1 MPSTLEGSDGLARN
15 ALGNSRRKVLNYQEV
30 RKDALRL
37 LIVDDEEAARYGMRR
52 ALTTFGYNVSE
63 AGSAE
68 AARLLL
74 KQQEPDLL
82 LLDVN
87 LPGMSGLDFLR
98 ELKSS
103 NGHGPLVII
112 VTAHGSERMA
122 VEAVKAGAHDY
133 LSKPFE
139 LDDLR
144 LVIKNAAETVQ
155 LRRENYSLRR
165 RIEVE
170 RSQRGALIG
179 NSEAMQRVR
188 AMIEKVSETD
198 ATILVRGESGTGKEL
213 VAREIH
219 ERNSVR
225 HNEAFVAVNCAALPS
240 ELIESELFG
249 HEKGAFTGA
258 TGKREGK
265 FEQADGG
272 TLFLD
277 EIGDMSS
284 NVQAKLLRALEERTI
299 ERLGGNESI
308 PVDVRIVSATHRPLE
323 QEIAAGNF
331 RADLFYRL
339 RVVTIEIAPLRER
352 REDIPVLAETF
363 LRLATERYEL
373 PQRPLSQGA
382 LKRLLEYNWPGNVRE
397 LKNTIDRAVI
407 MAEGDEVSA
416 RDLPDEITAG
426 LVASAITE
434 DEEGESGAVRVPFT
448 ADFREDRREFERRY
462 ITRCLEHT
470 QGNVTRAAEILA
482 MHRQSLQHKLRQ
494 LGLGRRYVSVGAET
508 PDNSGVA
515 DSPQSKT
522 E

>member
-1 MPSTLEGSDGLARN
+1 
-15 ALGNSRRKVLNYQEV
+15 
-30 RKDALRL
+30 
-37 LIVDDEEAARYGMRR
+37 
-52 ALTTFGYNVSE
+52 
-63 AGSAE
+63 
-68 AARLLL
+68 
-74 KQQEPDLL
+74 
-82 LLDVN
+82 
-87 LPGMSGLDFLR
+87 MSGLDFLR
-98 ELKSS
+98 ELKTA
-103 NGHGPLVII
+103 NGNAPLVII
-112 VTAHGSERMA
+112 ITAHGSERMA

-144 LVIKNAAETVQ
+144 LVVKNAAETVQ
-155 LRRENYSLRR
+155 LRRENFSLRR

-188 AMIEKVSETD
+188 SMIDKVAETD
-198 ATILVRGESGTGKEL
+198 ATVLVRGESGTGKEL
-213 VAREIH
+213 VARELH

-225 HNEAFVAVNCAALPS
+225 RNSSFVAVNCAALPS

-258 TGKREGK
+258 AAKREGK

-284 NVQAKLLRALEERTI
+284 NVQAKLLRALEDRRI

-323 QEIAAGNF
+323 QEITNGNF

-339 RVVTIEIAPLRER
+339 RVVTVDIAPLRDR
-352 REDIPVLAETF
+352 REDIPLLADTF
-363 LRLATERYEL
+363 LRGAAERYEL
-373 PQRPLSQGA
+373 PQRSLSQGA
-382 LKRLLEYNWPGNVRE
+382 LKRLVEYNWPGNVRE

-407 MAEGDEVSA
+407 MAEGDEITP
-416 RDLPDEITAG
+416 RDLPDEVTAG
-426 LVASAITE
+426 IPRGPIGDS
-434 DEEGESGAVRVPFT
+434 EEETDGLRVPFT
-448 ADFREDRREFERRY
+448 ADFREDRGEFERRY

-470 QGNVTRAAEILA
+470 QGNVTRAAEILD

-494 LGLGRRYVSVGAET
+494 LGLGRRYVSVSGD
-508 PDNSGVA
+508 PQDNS
-515 DSPQSKT
+515 DS
-522 E
+522 

>member
-1 MPSTLEGSDGLARN
+1 M
-15 ALGNSRRKVLNYQEV
+15 
-30 RKDALRL
+30 
-37 LIVDDEEAARYGMRR
+37 IVDDEEAARYGMRR
-52 ALTTFGYNVSE
+52 ALTTLGYNISE

-68 AARLLL
+68 AARALL
-74 KQQEPDLL
+74 KQHEPDLL

-98 ELKSS
+98 ELKTT
-103 NGHGPLVII
+103 NGGGPLVII

-122 VEAVKAGAHDY
+122 VEAVKAGAYDY

-144 LVIKNAAETVQ
+144 LVVKNAAETVQ

-179 NSEAMQRVR
+179 NSEAMQKVR
-188 AMIEKVSETD
+188 AMIDKVSETD
-198 ATILVRGESGTGKEL
+198 ATVLVRGESGTGKEL
-213 VAREIH
+213 VARELH
-219 ERNSVR
+219 ERNSAR
-225 HNEAFVAVNCAALPS
+225 RNASFVAVNCAALPS

-258 TGKREGK
+258 AARREGK
-265 FEQADGG
+265 FEQAHGG

-284 NVQAKLLRALEERTI
+284 NVQAKLLRALEERRI
-299 ERLGGNESI
+299 ERLGANESI

-323 QEIAAGNF
+323 QEITNGNF

-339 RVVTIEIAPLRER
+339 RVVTVDIAPLRDR
-352 REDIPVLAETF
+352 REDIPLLSETF
-363 LRLATERYEL
+363 LRLAAERYEL
-373 PQRPLSQGA
+373 PQRALSQA
-382 LKRLLEYNWPGNVRE
+382 TLRRLVEYNWPGNVRE

-407 MAEGDEVSA
+407 MADGDEVTPK
-416 RDLPDEITAG
+416 DLPDEITAG
-426 LVASAITE
+426 MTKSTMV
-434 DEEGESGAVRVPFT
+434 EESETDGLKVPFT

-470 QGNVTRAAEILA
+470 QGNVTRAAEILD

-494 LGLGRRYVSVGAET
+494 LGLGRRYVSVSGEAH
-508 PDNSGVA
+508 DN
-515 DSPQSKT
+515 DDI
-522 E
+522 

>member
-1 MPSTLEGSDGLARN
+1 M
-15 ALGNSRRKVLNYQEV
+15 
-30 RKDALRL
+30 RL
-37 LIVDDEEAARYGMRR
+37 LIVDDEEASRYGMRR
-52 ALTTFGYNVSE
+52 ALSTFGYNISE
-63 AGSAE
+63 ADSAE
-68 AARLLL
+68 AARALI
-74 KQQEPDLL
+74 KQQVPDLM

-87 LPGMSGLDFLR
+87 LPGISGLEFLR
-98 ELKSS
+98 ELHAA
-103 NGHGPLVII
+103 NGNGPLVII
-112 VTAHGSERMA
+112 ITAHGSERMA
-122 VEAVKAGAHDY
+122 VEAVKGGAYDY
-133 LSKPFE
+133 LAKPFE

-144 LVIKNAAETVQ
+144 LVIKNAAETIE
-155 LRRENYSLRR
+155 LRRENISLRR

-170 RSQRGALIG
+170 RTQRGALIG

-188 AMIEKVSETD
+188 AMIEKVAETD
-198 ATILVRGESGTGKEL
+198 ATVLVRGESGTGKEL

-225 HNEAFVAVNCAALPS
+225 RNGAFVAVNCAALPS

-258 TGKREGK
+258 AARRQGK

-277 EIGDMSS
+277 EIGDMSA
-284 NVQAKLLRALEERTI
+284 NVQAKLLRALEERRI
-299 ERLGGNESI
+299 ERLGSNDSI

-323 QEIAAGNF
+323 QEITAGHF

-352 REDIPVLAETF
+352 REDIPLLAETF
-363 LRLATERYEL
+363 LRNAAGHYEL
-373 PQRPLSQGA
+373 PARPIAQAA
-382 LKRLLEYNWPGNVRE
+382 LRRLLEYNWPGNVRE

-407 MAEGDEVSA
+407 LAEGDEISA
-416 RDLPDEITAG
+416 RDLPEEITARLSGQPDGGEPEDGG
-426 LVASAITE
+426 L
-434 DEEGESGAVRVPFT
+434 RVPFT

-470 QGNVTRAAEILA
+470 QGNVTRAAEILG

-494 LGLGRRYVSVGAET
+494 LGLGRRYVSVSSD
-508 PDNSGVA
+508 PQDKSDN
-515 DSPQSKT
+515 
-522 E
+522 

>member
-1 MPSTLEGSDGLARN
+1 
-15 ALGNSRRKVLNYQEV
+15 
-30 RKDALRL
+30 
-37 LIVDDEEAARYGMRR
+37 
-52 ALTTFGYNVSE
+52 
-63 AGSAE
+63 
-68 AARLLL
+68 
-74 KQQEPDLL
+74 
-82 LLDVN
+82 
-87 LPGMSGLDFLR
+87 
-98 ELKSS
+98 
-103 NGHGPLVII
+103 
-112 VTAHGSERMA
+112 MA
-122 VEAVKAGAHDY
+122 VEAVKAGAYDY
-133 LSKPFE
+133 ISKPFE

-144 LVIKNAAETVQ
+144 LVVKNAAENVQ
-155 LRRENYSLRR
+155 LRRENYSLRK

-188 AMIEKVSETD
+188 AMIEKVAETD
-198 ATILVRGESGTGKEL
+198 ATVLVRGESGTGKEL

-225 HNEAFVAVNCAALPS
+225 RNGSFVAVNCAALPS

-258 TGKREGK
+258 AAKREGK

-277 EIGDMSS
+277 EIGDMSA
-284 NVQAKLLRALEERTI
+284 NVQAKLLRALEERRI

-323 QEIAAGNF
+323 QEIANGNF

-339 RVVTIEIAPLRER
+339 RVVTIEIPPLRDR
-352 REDIPVLAETF
+352 REDIPILTDTF
-363 LRLATERYEL
+363 FRAATERYEL

-382 LKRLLEYNWPGNVRE
+382 LKRLLEYHWPGNVRE

-407 MAEGDEVSA
+407 MAEGEEIGVQ
-416 RDLPDEITAG
+416 DLPDEITAG
-426 LVASAITE
+426 LGKTVANNVE
-434 DEEGESGAVRVPFT
+434 DAESDALRVPFT

-470 QGNVTRAAEILA
+470 QGNVTRAAEILD

-494 LGLGRRYVSVGAET
+494 LGLGRRYVSVGGET
-508 PDNSGVA
+508 PDNS
-515 DSPQSKT
+515 DS
-522 E
+522 

>member
-1 MPSTLEGSDGLARN
+1 M
-15 ALGNSRRKVLNYQEV
+15 
-30 RKDALRL
+30 
-37 LIVDDEEAARYGMRR
+37 IVDDEEAARYGMRR
-52 ALTTFGYNVSE
+52 ALTTFGYNITE

-74 KQQEPDLL
+74 KQQETDLV

-98 ELKSS
+98 ELKSN
-103 NGHGPLVII
+103 NGNGPLVII

-122 VEAVKAGAHDY
+122 VEAVKAGAYDY

-139 LDDLR
+139 LDDIR
-144 LVIKNAAETVQ
+144 LVIKNAAETIQ

-179 NSEAMQRVR
+179 NSDAMHKVR
-188 AMIEKVSETD
+188 SMIEKVAETD
-198 ATILVRGESGTGKEL
+198 ATVLVRGESGTGKEL

-219 ERNSVR
+219 ERNSAR
-225 HNEAFVAVNCAALPS
+225 RNASFVAVNCAALPS

-258 TGKREGK
+258 AAKREGK

-284 NVQAKLLRALEERTI
+284 NVQAKLLRALEERRI
-299 ERLGGNESI
+299 ERLGSNDSI

-323 QEIAAGNF
+323 QEITNGNF

-339 RVVTIEIAPLRER
+339 RVVTIDIPPLRER
-352 REDIPVLAETF
+352 REDIPLLAETF
-363 LRLATERYEL
+363 LRLAAERYEL
-373 PQRPLSQGA
+373 QQRPLGQTA

-407 MAEGDEVSA
+407 MADGDEIAV
-416 RDLPDEITAG
+416 RDLPDEITPMPARG
-426 LVASAITE
+426 NLAE
-434 DEEGESGAVRVPFT
+434 GGESETDGLRVPFT

-470 QGNVTRAAEILA
+470 QGNVTRAAEILD

-494 LGLGRRYVSVGAET
+494 LGLGRRYVSVGEGSD
-508 PDNSGVA
+508 P
-515 DSPQSKT
+515 

>member
-1 MPSTLEGSDGLARN
+1 M
-15 ALGNSRRKVLNYQEV
+15 
-30 RKDALRL
+30 
-37 LIVDDEEAARYGMRR
+37 IVDDEEAARYGMRR
-52 ALTTFGYNVSE
+52 ALSTFGYNISE

-68 AARLLL
+68 AARALL
-74 KQQEPDLL
+74 KQHEPDLL

-98 ELKSS
+98 EIKSA
-103 NGHGPLVII
+103 NGNAPLVII

-179 NSEAMQRVR
+179 NSDAMQKVR
-188 AMIEKVSETD
+188 AMIEKVAETD
-198 ATILVRGESGTGKEL
+198 ATVLVRGESGTGKEL
-213 VAREIH
+213 VARELH

-225 HNEAFVAVNCAALPS
+225 RNASFVAVNCAALPS

-258 TGKREGK
+258 AARREGK
-265 FEQADGG
+265 FEQAHGG

-284 NVQAKLLRALEERTI
+284 NVQAKLLRALEERRI
-299 ERLGGNESI
+299 ERLGANESI

-323 QEIAAGNF
+323 QEITTGNF

-339 RVVTIEIAPLRER
+339 RVVTVDIAPLRER
-352 REDIPVLAETF
+352 HEDIPLLAETF
-363 LRLATERYEL
+363 LRLASERYEL
-373 PQRPLSQGA
+373 PQRSLSQGA
-382 LKRLLEYNWPGNVRE
+382 LRRLLEYNWPGNVRE

-407 MAEGDEVSA
+407 MAEGDEVTPK
-416 RDLPDEITAG
+416 DLPDEITAG
-426 LVASAITE
+426 IPTSDIVDGDSDGDGLQ
-434 DEEGESGAVRVPFT
+434 VPFT

-462 ITRCLEHT
+462 ITRCLEYT
-470 QGNVTRAAEILA
+470 QGNVTRAAEILD

-494 LGLGRRYVSVGAET
+494 LGLGRRYVTVGGEAQ
-508 PDNSGVA
+508 DNA
-515 DSPQSKT
+515 DT
-522 E
+522 

>member
-1 MPSTLEGSDGLARN
+1 M
-15 ALGNSRRKVLNYQEV
+15 
-30 RKDALRL
+30 
-37 LIVDDEEAARYGMRR
+37 IVDDEEAARYGMRR
-52 ALTTFGYNVSE
+52 ALTTLGYNITE

-68 AARLLL
+68 AARALL
-74 KQQEPDLL
+74 KQHEPDLL

-98 ELKSS
+98 EIKSA
-103 NGHGPLVII
+103 NGNAPLVII

-139 LDDLR
+139 VDDLR
-144 LVIKNAAETVQ
+144 LVVKNAAETLQ

-188 AMIEKVSETD
+188 SMIDKVAETD
-198 ATILVRGESGTGKEL
+198 ATVLVRGESGTGKEL
-213 VAREIH
+213 VARELH

-225 HNEAFVAVNCAALPS
+225 RNGSFVAVNCAALPS

-258 TGKREGK
+258 AARREGK

-277 EIGDMSS
+277 EIGDMSA
-284 NVQAKLLRALEERTI
+284 NVQAKLLRALEERRI
-299 ERLGGNESI
+299 ERLGANESI

-323 QEIAAGNF
+323 QEITNGNF

-339 RVVTIEIAPLRER
+339 RVVTVDIPPLRER
-352 REDIPVLAETF
+352 REDIPLLVETF
-363 LRLATERYEL
+363 VRVAAERYDL
-373 PQRPLSQGA
+373 PERGLSQGA
-382 LKRLLEYNWPGNVRE
+382 LKRLLEYSWPGNVRE
-397 LKNTIDRAVI
+397 LKNTVDRAVI
-407 MAEGDEVSA
+407 MAEGDEITP

-426 LVASAITE
+426 MPVGTITE
-434 DEEGESGAVRVPFT
+434 GAEEVDGLRVPFT

-462 ITRCLEHT
+462 ISRCLEYT
-470 QGNVTRAAEILA
+470 NGNVTRAAEILD

-494 LGLGRRYVSVGAET
+494 LGLGRRYVSVAGDMQ
-508 PDNSGVA
+508 DNS
-515 DSPQSKT
+515 DT
-522 E
+522 

>member
-1 MPSTLEGSDGLARN
+1 M
-15 ALGNSRRKVLNYQEV
+15 
-30 RKDALRL
+30 
-37 LIVDDEEAARYGMRR
+37 IVDDEEAARYGMRR
-52 ALTTFGYNVSE
+52 ALSTFGYNITE

-68 AARLLL
+68 AARALL
-74 KQQEPDLL
+74 KQNDPDLL

-87 LPGMSGLDFLR
+87 LPGLSGLDFLR
-98 ELKSS
+98 ELKSA
-103 NGHGPLVII
+103 NGNAPLVII

-133 LSKPFE
+133 ISKPFE

-170 RSQRGALIG
+170 RTQRGALIG
-179 NSEAMQRVR
+179 NSDAMQKVR
-188 AMIEKVSETD
+188 AMIDKVAETD
-198 ATILVRGESGTGKEL
+198 ATVLVRGESGTGKEL
-213 VAREIH
+213 VARELH

-225 HNEAFVAVNCAALPS
+225 RNASFVAVNCAALPS

-258 TGKREGK
+258 AARREGK
-265 FEQADGG
+265 FEQADHG

-284 NVQAKLLRALEERTI
+284 NVQAKLLRALEERRI
-299 ERLGGNESI
+299 ERLGANDSI

-323 QEIAAGNF
+323 QEITNGNF

-339 RVVTIEIAPLRER
+339 RVVTVDIAPLRER
-352 REDIPVLAETF
+352 REDIPLLCETF
-363 LRLATERYEL
+363 TRLAAERYEL
-373 PQRPLSQGA
+373 PQRSLSQGA
-382 LKRLLEYNWPGNVRE
+382 LRRLMEYNWPGNVRE

-407 MAEGDEVSA
+407 MADGDEIA
-416 RDLPDEITAG
+416 PKDLPDEITAG
-426 LVASAITE
+426 ISKDGIVENS
-434 DEEGESGAVRVPFT
+434 DGEIDGLRVPFT

-462 ITRCLEHT
+462 ISRCLEYT
-470 QGNVTRAAEILA
+470 QGNVTRAAEILD

-494 LGLGRRYVSVGAET
+494 LGLGRRYVSVTGDAQDN
-508 PDNSGVA
+508 PDS
-515 DSPQSKT
+515 
-522 E
+522 

>member
-1 MPSTLEGSDGLARN
+1 M
-15 ALGNSRRKVLNYQEV
+15 
-30 RKDALRL
+30 
-37 LIVDDEEAARYGMRR
+37 IVDDEEAARYGMRR
-52 ALTTFGYNVSE
+52 ALSTFGYNITE

-68 AARLLL
+68 AARALL
-74 KQQEPDLL
+74 KQHEPDLL

-87 LPGMSGLDFLR
+87 LPGLSGLDFLR
-98 ELKSS
+98 ELKSA
-103 NGHGPLVII
+103 NGNAPLVII

-133 LSKPFE
+133 ISKPFE

-144 LVIKNAAETVQ
+144 LVIKNAAETIQ

-179 NSEAMQRVR
+179 NSDAMQKVR
-188 AMIEKVSETD
+188 AMIDKVAETD
-198 ATILVRGESGTGKEL
+198 ATVLVRGESGTGKEL
-213 VAREIH
+213 VARELH

-225 HNEAFVAVNCAALPS
+225 RNASFVAVNCAALPS

-258 TGKREGK
+258 AARREGK

-284 NVQAKLLRALEERTI
+284 NVQAKLLRALEERRI
-299 ERLGGNESI
+299 ERLGANESI

-323 QEIAAGNF
+323 QEITNGNF

-339 RVVTIEIAPLRER
+339 RVVTVEIAPLRDR
-352 REDIPVLAETF
+352 REDIPLLVETF
-363 LRLATERYEL
+363 MRLAAERYEL
-373 PQRPLSQGA
+373 PQRSLSQGA
-382 LKRLLEYNWPGNVRE
+382 LRRLMEYNWPGNVRE

-407 MAEGDEVSA
+407 MADGDEIA
-416 RDLPDEITAG
+416 PKDLPDEIIAG
-426 LVASAITE
+426 ISKNGIV
-434 DEEGESGAVRVPFT
+434 EGSEAETDGLRVPFT

-462 ITRCLEHT
+462 ITRCLEYT
-470 QGNVTRAAEILA
+470 QGNVTRAAEILD

-494 LGLGRRYVSVGAET
+494 LGLGRRYVSVSGDAQDN
-508 PDNSGVA
+508 PDS
-515 DSPQSKT
+515 
-522 E
+522 

>member
-1 MPSTLEGSDGLARN
+1 M
-15 ALGNSRRKVLNYQEV
+15 
-30 RKDALRL
+30 
-37 LIVDDEEAARYGMRR
+37 IVDDEEAARYGMRR
-52 ALTTFGYNVSE
+52 ALTTLGYNITE

-68 AARLLL
+68 AARALL
-74 KQQEPDLL
+74 KQTEPDLL

-98 ELKSS
+98 EIKSA
-103 NGHGPLVII
+103 NGNAPLVII

-139 LDDLR
+139 VDDLR
-144 LVIKNAAETVQ
+144 LVVKNAAETLQ

-179 NSEAMQRVR
+179 NSHSMQRVR
-188 AMIEKVSETD
+188 SMIDKVAETD
-198 ATILVRGESGTGKEL
+198 ATVLVRGESGTGKEL
-213 VAREIH
+213 VARELH
-219 ERNSVR
+219 ERNSHR
-225 HNEAFVAVNCAALPS
+225 RNGAFVAVNCAALPS

-258 TGKREGK
+258 AARREGK

-277 EIGDMSS
+277 EIGDMSA
-284 NVQAKLLRALEERTI
+284 NVQAKLLRALEERRI
-299 ERLGGNESI
+299 ERLGSNESI

-323 QEIAAGNF
+323 QEIANGNF

-339 RVVTIEIAPLRER
+339 RVVTVDIPPLRER
-352 REDIPVLAETF
+352 REDIPMLSETF
-363 LRLATERYEL
+363 VRLAADHYDLPERS
-373 PQRPLSQGA
+373 LSQGT

-407 MAEGDEVSA
+407 MAEGDEITP

-426 LVASAITE
+426 MPVSANP
-434 DEEGESGAVRVPFT
+434 DGNEETDGLRVPFT

-470 QGNVTRAAEILA
+470 HGNVTRAAEILD

-494 LGLGRRYVSVGAET
+494 LGLGRRYVSVGGDA
-508 PDNSGVA
+508 PDNN
-515 DSPQSKT
+515 DS
-522 E
+522 

>member
-1 MPSTLEGSDGLARN
+1 
-15 ALGNSRRKVLNYQEV
+15 V
-30 RKDALRL
+30 RKEALRL
-37 LIVDDEEAARYGMRR
+37 LIVDDEEASRYGMRR
-52 ALTTFGYNVSE
+52 ALSTFGYNISE

-68 AARLLL
+68 AARALI
-74 KQQEPDLL
+74 KQQPPDLM

-87 LPGMSGLDFLR
+87 LPGISGLEFLR
-98 ELKSS
+98 EIQAS
-103 NGHGPLVII
+103 NGSAPLVII
-112 VTAHGSERMA
+112 ITAHGSERMA
-122 VEAVKAGAHDY
+122 VDAVKGGAYDY
-133 LSKPFE
+133 LAKPFE

-144 LVIKNAAETVQ
+144 LVIKNAAETIE

-188 AMIEKVSETD
+188 GMIDKVAETD
-198 ATILVRGESGTGKEL
+198 ATVLVRGESGTGKEL

-225 HNEAFVAVNCAALPS
+225 RAAAFVAVNCAALPS

-258 TGKREGK
+258 AARRQGK

-284 NVQAKLLRALEERTI
+284 NVQAKLLRALEERRI
-299 ERLGGNESI
+299 ERLGSNDSI

-323 QEIAAGNF
+323 QEITTGNF

-363 LRLATERYEL
+363 LKSAAERYEL
-373 PQRPLSQGA
+373 PVRPLAQPA
-382 LKRLLEYNWPGNVRE
+382 LKRLVEYNWPGNIRE
-397 LKNTIDRAVI
+397 LRNTIDRAVI
-407 MAEGDEVSA
+407 MAEGDEVTV
-416 RDLPDEITAG
+416 RDLPEEITAG
-426 LVASAITE
+426 FSASTPS
-434 DEEGESGAVRVPFT
+434 ESGEPENGLRVPFT

-470 QGNVTRAAEILA
+470 QGNVTRAAEILG

-494 LGLGRRYVSVGAET
+494 LGLGRRYVSVGA
-508 PDNSGVA
+508 
-515 DSPQSKT
+515 DSLDPQ
-522 E
+522 